1 MLAFELCI
9 YHISRVKFITDKNT
23 AVSCSY
29 ITAGKAGCYDPCLRI
44 GILLY
49 LFTDYQRIVFI
60 LIAENVQL
68 CVSVSRKI
76 GIVVK
81 VFGVNIQQYRH
92 IGRCLD
98 IFKLMTGHFTYD
110 NTILCKLLTS
120 FKRRYAYIAYKHR
133 ILAAFFDKE
142 LYQA

>member
-9 YHISRVKFITDKNT
+9 YHIGRIKFITDKDT
-23 AVSCSY
+23 AVSRSY
-29 ITAGKAGCYDPCLRI
+29 ITAGKTGCNDPCLRI

-60 LIAENVQL
+60 LIAENIQL

-76 GIVVK
+76 CIMVK
-81 VFGVNIQQYRH
+81 MFGVNIQQYRH

-98 IFKLMTGHFTYD
+98 IFKLMTGHFTHN
-110 NTILCKLLTS
+110 NTILCEFPTS

-142 LYQA
+142 FYQA

>member
-1 MLAFELCI
+1 MLAFGRL
-9 YHISRVKFITDKNT
+9 KFITDKNT

-29 ITAGKAGCYDPCLRI
+29 ITAGKTGCNDPCLRI

-49 LFTDYQRIVFI
+49 FFTDYQRIVFI

-81 VFGVNIQQYRH
+81 VLGVNIR
-92 IGRCLD
+92 
-98 IFKLMTGHFTYD
+98 K
-110 NTILCKLLTS
+110 NVKTS
-120 FKRRYAYIAYKHR
+120 RSVM
-133 ILAAFFDKE
+133 
-142 LYQA
+142 